1 MLYFLLKLQART
13 IILSSRTAV
22 QHSSIAMYYWSH
34 SLQSKF
40 IKNITQPE
48 EFLITKEKL
57 NVNVMVTIN
66 QVIKN

>member
-22 QHSSIAMYYWSH
+22 QHSSIDMYYWSH
-34 SLQSKF
+34 LLQSKF
-40 IKNITQPE
+40 IKNVAQPE
-48 EFLITKEKL
+48 EFLITKEKPK
-57 NVNVMVTIN
+57 VNVMVTIN